1 MFWGSEHARAYRCR
15 RLTFVSLLASP
26 LMLLRVLPV
35 SFDIHAD
42 LGFCFAL
49 VGSLLEKSNGSSGD
63 LASSGFAGLSVF
75 TARVWEVWPVPP
87 FDVSED
93 LFWLEMV
100 LGSVLVSVSAVS
112 SWEGCHLWLLMAS
125 LGASSLQI
133 SSAQPLF
140 CFLRP
145 FLCGNPSVSHVVISL
160 FDTGYGFFQ
169 LIVFNL
175 RFSKISSVVAFLGYR
190 LFEATG
196 APIANCCEWSFVA
209 SDSLSLASS
218 GGLRLGYL
226 VD

>member
-1 MFWGSEHARAYRCR
+1 MSRC
-15 RLTFVSLLASP
+15 LVS
-26 LMLLRVLPV
+26 
-35 SFDIHAD
+35 
-42 LGFCFAL
+42 
-49 VGSLLEKSNGSSGD
+49 SNGFFYHGGD
-63 LASSGFAGLSVF
+63 LCVLVC
-75 TARVWEVWPVPP
+75 R
-87 FDVSED
+87 
-93 LFWLEMV
+93 LEMV

-175 RFSKISSVVAFLGYR
+175 RFSKTSSVVAFLGYR
-190 LFEATG
+190 
-196 APIANCCEWSFVA
+196 
-209 SDSLSLASS
+209 
-218 GGLRLGYL
+218 R
-226 VD
+226 